1 MHEKKNKKW
10 IPTRKT
16 FKISKKTSPKTPDT
30 VKRPYKH
37 NDTDLWD
44 RGSIFGTGTQCIM
57 VGELRNNC
65 LVFDVY
71 LEVFALRTTYA
82 EKPWRPNPVETN
94 TCGTTVVVVD
104 LSSAIKIPNTSDVIA
119 ASSTNKSCVVPR

>member
-1 MHEKKNKKW
+1 MGACRVMHEKKNKKW

-44 RGSIFGTGTQCIM
+44 RGSMIRHDIACRLLSQYPRHY
-57 VGELRNNC
+57 LLW
-65 LVFDVY
+65 LVFYRTSSCTMLCYRCYVY
-71 LEVFALRTTYA
+71 VLRV
-82 EKPWRPNPVETN
+82 R
-94 TCGTTVVVVD
+94 
-104 LSSAIKIPNTSDVIA
+104 SSRK
-119 ASSTNKSCVVPR
+119 TNKLAAKCVYEYAAV